1 MKIFLLKYDDAF
13 REVMAYEG
21 IRKQLISDVTGIL
34 DAIEVVRRMNLGKKL
49 RWTYEARL
57 KAKRDRKAE
66 DDYVRDE
73 GRAEG
78 RIEGQSEG
86 LKAAQTVIKLL
97 RSGKSIDETAALTNL
112 SKEIVAEL
120 AQSINE

>member
-1 MKIFLLKYDDAF
+1 M
-13 REVMAYEG
+13 G
-21 IRKQLISDVTGIL
+21 
-34 DAIEVVRRMNLGKKL
+34 GKVL
-49 RWTYEARL
+49 NY
-57 KAKRDRKAE
+57 KAKDMLNRGIAQ
-66 DDYVRDE
+66 
-73 GRAEG
+73 G